1 MPTSAPRCASTL
13 ARARAARTA
22 RARRGRPPRSSR
34 NLRFALAALLAL
46 AGRCTAAG
54 LDCASTSA
62 ALATL
67 GACASGADEACCAAL
82 EGWNDAG
89 CFCPG
94 VESAVSQS
102 DTYAAQAAALAAACG
117 VAKADL
123 ATHATCAAL
132 SAGEGAAGAAE
143 STQTPRLLPEPATWA
158 YVVLDASNPASP
170 RFRLVWSAETAGGVD
185 RSPTV
190 SFEVTHCAPG
200 YPPSEAACAQSM
212 TTRTVDV
219 PRDASIDSIDAQY
232 SLEVPQ
238 TPSAPVTAFV
248 SLTAVAGDGARS
260 APLGPFR
267 ETANHGASADGARD
281 NAARVF
287 IAPDASDAV
296 SADASACGAH
306 WAPCADLTVAL
317 AAAVASGATFTES
330 APAEVVFL
338 PGEHASAGNCGVEL
352 GAAMPV
358 RVSGLVGSRP
368 RARVRSSPNGTLRE
382 PAVPAPFASIE
393 CGSAPNAGGL
403 VAKPPHA
410 VRIRALEI
418 KTPPARRAAGSS
430 LRAPA

>member
-1 MPTSAPRCASTL
+1 MMRPTRRDADHADVRAEMRL
-13 ARARAARTA
+13 DARARA
-22 RARRGRPPRSSR
+22 RGPHRSGATGTPAPRFSR

-143 STQTPRLLPEPATWA
+143 STQTPQLLPEPATWA
-158 YVVLDASNPASP
+158 YVVLDASDPTSP

-185 RSPTV
+185 RSPTA

-212 TTRTVDV
+212 PTRTVDV
-219 PRDASIDSIDAQY
+219 PLDASIDSIDAQY

-296 SADASACGAH
+296 SADASACGI
-306 WAPCADLTVAL
+306 
-317 AAAVASGATFTES
+317 S
-330 APAEVVFL
+330 
-338 PGEHASAGNCGVEL
+338 N
-352 GAAMPV
+352 
-358 RVSGLVGSRP
+358 
-368 RARVRSSPNGTLRE
+368 
-382 PAVPAPFASIE
+382 
-393 CGSAPNAGGL
+393 
-403 VAKPPHA
+403 
-410 VRIRALEI
+410 
-418 KTPPARRAAGSS
+418 
-430 LRAPA
+430 LRA

>member
-1 MPTSAPRCASTL
+1 M
-13 ARARAARTA
+13 
-22 RARRGRPPRSSR
+22 
-34 NLRFALAALLAL
+34 
-46 AGRCTAAG
+46 
-54 LDCASTSA
+54 
-62 ALATL
+62 
-67 GACASGADEACCAAL
+67 
-82 EGWNDAG
+82 
-89 CFCPG
+89 
-94 VESAVSQS
+94 
-102 DTYAAQAAALAAACG
+102 
-117 VAKADL
+117 
-123 ATHATCAAL
+123 
-132 SAGEGAAGAAE
+132 
-143 STQTPRLLPEPATWA
+143 
-158 YVVLDASNPASP
+158 
-170 RFRLVWSAETAGGVD
+170 
-185 RSPTV
+185 
-190 SFEVTHCAPG
+190 
-200 YPPSEAACAQSM
+200 
-212 TTRTVDV
+212 
-219 PRDASIDSIDAQY
+219 
-232 SLEVPQ
+232 Q

-368 RARVRSSPNGTLRE
+368 RAACDRARTGHFASPPFPPRSPRSSAAPPRTLGGSWR
-382 PAVPAPFASIE
+382 SRRTR
-393 CGSAPNAGGL
+393 CGSARW
-403 VAKPPHA
+403 KS
-410 VRIRALEI
+410 